1 MGRPPPQG
9 LSRQVQGAAAQAEPP
24 PGVQATLSASPR
36 HSWSSYRSHLV
47 TSVSARFRAGKAHG
61 QDLSVG
67 LLVGLT
73 HWALEVGL
81 WRATPIAVDLGPSQ
95 PRSSQRFQG
104 TRALRVLWRHRSF
117 FRTEVPVSWEPLSP
131 SSPSELD

>member
-73 HWALEVGL
+73 HWALEAGL

-131 SSPSELD
+131 SSPSELG